1 MSTTTKI
8 DSASPSPVGAAGAS
22 APVRPVAKVARE
34 AAAAVSVGS
43 AAKLGQD
50 SVELTGE
57 ARVMHE
63 LEQRVQSESGVDEAK
78 VAEMRRILAQGLYSA
93 DPATI
98 AGRLMQLEWS
108 ISRAR

>member
-22 APVRPVAKVARE
+22 APVRPVAKVARDG
-34 AAAAVSVGS
+34 AASVSVAN

-78 VAEMRRILAQGLYSA
+78 VAEMRRILAQGLFTA
-93 DPATI
+93 DPSAI

-108 ISRAR
+108 IARGR

>member
-1 MSTTTKI
+1 MSSPKI
-8 DSASPSPVGAAGAS
+8 DSASPAPVGATAAS
-22 APVRPVAKVARE
+22 TPVRPAAKVARDG
-34 AAAAVSVGS
+34 AATVSVGH

-63 LEQRVQSESGVDEAK
+63 LEQRVQGESGVDEAK
-78 VAEMRRILAQGLYSA
+78 VAELRRILAQGLYTT
-93 DPATI
+93 DPAAI

-108 ISRAR
+108 IGRGH

>member
-1 MSTTTKI
+1 MSTPKI
-8 DSASPSPVGAAGAS
+8 DSASPSPVGATGAAS
-22 APVRPVAKVARE
+22 PVRPVAKAARDGSP
-34 AAAAVSVGS
+34 AATVGH

-57 ARVMHE
+57 ARGMQE

-78 VAEMRRILAQGLYSA
+78 VAEMRRILSQGLYTA
-93 DPATI
+93 DPAAI

-108 ISRAR
+108 IGRGT

>member
-1 MSTTTKI
+1 MSTTKI
-8 DSASPSPVGAAGAS
+8 DSASPNPVGAAGAS
-22 APVRPVAKVARE
+22 APVRPVAKAARDATT
-34 AAAAVSVGS
+34 AATVGH

-57 ARVMHE
+57 ARVMQE

-78 VAEMRRILAQGLYSA
+78 VAEMRRILAQGLYTA
-93 DPATI
+93 DPALI

-108 ISRAR
+108 ISRGR